1 MFWNAYP
8 KKEIKSRR
16 RESIQKLKPDE
27 RLLDIMLSTLE
38 EQKRST
44 DWQRDKGQF
53 IPYPATWLNG
63 RRWED
68 EAGGGDSMPDY
79 SATIPGVEIIDASMY
94 D

>member
-8 KKEIKSRR
+8 KKKSKADA
-16 RESIQKLKPDE
+16 EKAFKKLKPDE